1 MSKKIYFITTEISP
15 FAEVSNLASF
25 SANVPLALQDM
36 GNEVRT
42 IIPKYGF
49 ISERKY
55 ILREVI
61 RLKSIPFEFNGENIV
76 ASAKSGFIPKTRVQ
90 VYFLESE
97 AWFKNLTN
105 LLYKAKNGR
114 VMLDNG
120 KRYSFYSKA
129 VLSTLPHL
137 FWSPDIF
144 ICNGWQSALIPSIYK
159 QQFEGLNEFYKGL
172 KTLLVIHELDEYAQ
186 FEREVLKNIGIS
198 IDKTI
203 KGDNINIFEVASF
216 DADKIVILDKPSS
229 LISKKLMALGS
240 FKKNKEK
247 VTIVKTENDEDFNF
261 NSMSEQINNIISK
274 L

>member
-1 MSKKIYFITTEISP
+1 MPKKIYFITTEIAP
-15 FAEVSNLASF
+15 FAEVSKLATF
-25 SANVPLALQDM
+25 SSIVPLLLQDM

-61 RLKSIPFEFNGENIV
+61 RLKSIPFEFNGEDIV

-97 AWFKNLTN
+97 LWFKTLTN

-114 VMLDNG
+114 VLLDNG

-159 QQFEGLNEFYKGL
+159 KQFEGLNTFYKGL
-172 KTLLVIHELDEYAQ
+172 KTLLIIHDLDEYAQ
-186 FEREVLKNIGIS
+186 FERQVLLDAGI
-198 IDKTI
+198 IVDKTI
-203 KGDNINIFEVASF
+203 KGDHINIYEVASF
-216 DADKIVILDKPSS
+216 DVDKIVVLDKPSA
-229 LISKKLMALGS
+229 LISKKLMALSS
-240 FKKNKEK
+240 FKKNKDK
-247 VTIVKTENDEDFNF
+247 VTIIKTEDDEEFNF
-261 NSMSEQINNIISK
+261 DSISEQINNIISK